1 MAGDFGI
8 FESTV
13 EAIEAA
19 AAAQQ
24 DLINNYSME
33 DRQRFIEAV
42 RAKAFPMI
50 QELCEMEFNET
61 GYGRI
66 EDKIGKNTGALMATQ
81 TTEAIPTNMYASNKG
96 LTVEYYVPYGVVGA
110 ITPVTNPVATP
121 FGNGI
126 CAVAGGNAVV
136 FHAHPNAVKTTSY
149 SIQVFNQAV
158 VEAGGPNNLLVAP
171 KVPTMETLDE
181 IMNHPKVKILVG
193 TGGPAMVKTLMSS
206 GKKVIAAGPGNPP
219 SIVDETAD
227 IKKAAK
233 GLIASASFDNNLLC
247 IAEKE
252 LFVVDAVFDELMA
265 EFKANGCYIATR
277 EEADRLTEVC
287 LTKFDNGTYAA
298 NKKWVGKM
306 AKDIAAEAGIQVEG
320 DPRIVFFEAQVDEP
334 LVQTEQMM
342 PVIPVVR
349 CKDFDQA
356 VEWAVP
362 TEHGNWHSASIWTE
376 YTRRATKFGRLV
388 NTTIFVQNGG
398 TMSAFGDPN
407 GSGTNSPTI
416 ATPTGEGVT
425 GPQTFLRR
433 RRICFAD
440 GQNYMGA

>member
-1 MAGDFGI
+1 AVD
-8 FESTV
+8 
-13 EAIEAA
+13 AA
-19 AAAQQ
+19 YEAQQ

-33 DRQRFIEAV
+33 DREKFIQAI
-42 RAKAFPMI
+42 RAKVFPMI
-50 QELCEMEFNET
+50 QDLCQMEFDET
-61 GYGRI
+61 GYGRV
-66 EDKIGKNTGALMATQ
+66 EDKLGKNTGALMATPG
-81 TTEAIPTNMYASNKG
+81 TEAIPTNMYASKKG
-96 LTVEYYVPYGVVGA
+96 LTVEYYVPYGVIGA
-110 ITPVTNPVATP
+110 ITPVTNPIATP

-126 CAVAGGNAVV
+126 CAMAGGNTVI
-136 FHAHPNAVKTTSY
+136 FNAHPNAVKTTSY
-149 SIQVFNQAV
+149 AIQLFNQAV
-158 VEAGGPNNLLVAP
+158 VEAGGPNNILVAP
-171 KVPTMETLDE
+171 KVPTMGTLDE
-181 IMNHPKVKILVG
+181 IMNNPKVKLLVG

-206 GKKVIAAGPGNPP
+206 GKKVVAAGPGNPP

-227 IKKAAK
+227 IKKCAA
-233 GLIASASFDNNLLC
+233 GLLASASFDNNLLC

-252 LFVVDAVFDELMA
+252 VFVVDAVFDELVQ
-265 EFKANGCYIATR
+265 EFKNLGCYVATR
-277 EEADRLTEVC
+277 EEADRLTDVC
-287 LTKFDNGTYAA
+287 LVKLDNGGYAA

-306 AKDIAAEAGIQVEG
+306 AKDIAAEAGIKVDG
-320 DPRIVFFEAQVDEP
+320 DPRLVIFEAQHDEP

-342 PVIPVVR
+342 PVLPFVR

-376 YTRRATKFGRLV
+376 YTRRATKFGRLI

-398 TMSAFGDPN
+398 TMSAFGDEN

-440 GQNYMGA
+440 GENYMGA